1 MLAERRLGAL
11 PRGRFRAAAKP
22 GRGMTDPP
30 SRRCRRSRGP
40 GANSCG
46 RFLMAFETR
55 LIWSGR
61 GITSGKRTLP
71 GGRRWRPKSFRKL
84 LSSGQHRIIAR
95 TAIAIESRTNLLFS
109 FEKMALRDAVATN
122 DGARIFADGLFGFL
136 HGEDIPILQ
145 RVADPSP
152 ASRDFR
158 NHRGIV
164 FKGPPMG
171 SSVFCEPASC
181 RANRPAIAAVV
192 ARLPIQHD
200 D

>member
-1 MLAERRLGAL
+1 MPAFARARRKFLRAFPHGFRDETYLEWERNYKWQAHLAWREAL
-11 PRGRFRAAAKP
+11 A
-22 GRGMTDPP
+22 
-30 SRRCRRSRGP
+30 
-40 GANSCG
+40 
-46 RFLMAFETR
+46 
-55 LIWSGR
+55 
-61 GITSGKRTLP
+61 
-71 GGRRWRPKSFRKL
+71 PKSFRKL